1 MSTKRPLGVWFS
13 LALLIVI
20 GSACVGYYA
29 EVGLARAHEYVR
41 SRKTRSAVTP
51 EQVHFERVTSALYR
65 IQVRRLLASF
75 PNKRTEMLQGE
86 VRDLEWIRSQA
97 DLQDIRPVAEV
108 ELAIAY
114 ANLAWVAE
122 TAANSSEA
130 GSYMKLGQDLLRGAG
145 WRDSSEDAL
154 RLVAKRER
162 DLWNPG
168 AKTPEGIH
176 K

>member
-1 MSTKRPLGVWFS
+1 VTTKRPLGVWFS
-13 LALLIVI
+13 LALLILI
-20 GSACVGYYA
+20 GSAFVGYYA
-29 EVGLARAHEYVR
+29 EVGFARAHEYVR
-41 SRKTRSAVTP
+41 SWRTRSAATP
-51 EQVHFERVTSALYR
+51 EQAHLEAVTSALYR
-65 IQVRRLLASF
+65 IQARRLFATY
-75 PNKRTEMLQGE
+75 PEKRTEFLQVE
-86 VRDLEWIRSQA
+86 VRDLERLRLQP

-122 TAANSSEA
+122 GVGNSSEA
-130 GSYMKLGQDLLRGAG
+130 ASYMKLGQDLLRGAG

-162 DLWNPG
+162 DYWDPG
-168 AKTPEGIH
+168 AKTRKGTE